1 MSQTM
6 DPMILPSEVPV
17 ATRPFIDRRHADT
30 PAQPVGRERRQFVDS
45 HDELSPEA
53 RDLAAAVDQYKL
65 VHRRRFIT
73 YEELL
78 DVIRSL
84 GYQR

>member
-1 MSQTM
+1 MEPT
-6 DPMILPSEVPV
+6 IFATEVPV
-17 ATRPFIDRRHADT
+17 APRPFIDRRT
-30 PAQPVGRERRQFVDS
+30 TESPTSPVGRERRQFVDS

-53 RDLAAAVDQYKL
+53 HDLATAVDQYKL
-65 VHRRRFIT
+65 LHRRRFIT

-78 DVIRSL
+78 GVIQSL